1 MRISRLFNDAKGWCA
16 AVALAAALMAPGHAP
31 SAAEGPAL
39 SPAPYKPLPVGTKV
53 KYDSWAF
60 DVKRSNGFESAVK
73 IPRIGKWFRTYAA
86 FGRAGK
92 DVYSPAGG
100 QTWETELGGG
110 ARSALEGL
118 WPLQVGKKAGFGFQ
132 EKYGS
137 SGRTW
142 SLTLEVTGTKNL
154 VLNNLAYPTYVVREH
169 ASSEGFEDGNGTHP
183 ALEYSATHWY
193 NPDSGLILKSR
204 REWIRAP
211 DAGSEEEYSIVRV
224 SYPGGTTTHA
234 LKGTK
239 SVGGVDKTLIA
250 EVQRLKLEVA
260 QVRSGGG
267 GAVAT
272 VITEVDTEEIDFG
285 RYHAL
290 IIGIDKYKYLPRLK
304 TAVKDAK
311 AVAKILE
318 EDYGFKVRLLINPIR
333 DEIIDSLDDFRE
345 KMGSEDNFLIYYAG
359 HGWLDEDADRGYWL
373 PADAKS
379 NRRSRWV
386 SNATITD
393 TLRTLQAKHVM
404 VVADSCYSGT
414 LTRSAKVGLRS
425 GEYLRRMAKKWAR
438 VALVSGGL
446 EPVADSGS
454 GGHSPFAKAFLD
466 TLKGNTA
473 VIDGTQLFSKMRRPV
488 ILAAQQT
495 PEYSDVRN
503 AGHDGGDFL
512 FVRKKK

>member
-1 MRISRLFNDAKGWCA
+1 MRASILIGNVGRWAGVIAFCA
-16 AVALAAALMAPGHAP
+16 AVTAFAPAA
-31 SAAEGPAL
+31 SAAEGPQL
-39 SPAPYKPLPVGTKV
+39 SPAPYKALPVGTKV

-60 DVKRSNGFESAVK
+60 DVKRSDGFESAVK
-73 IPRIGKWFRTYAA
+73 IPRTGNWFRTYAV
-86 FGRAGK
+86 FGRSGEN
-92 DVYSPAGG
+92 VYSPSEGPS
-100 QTWETELGGG
+100 WETELGGG
-110 ARSALEGL
+110 AKSALEGL
-118 WPLQVGKKAGFGFQ
+118 WPLQAGKKAGFGFQ
-132 EKYGS
+132 EKYDGGS
-137 SGRTW
+137 RTW
-142 SLTLEVTGTKNL
+142 NLTLEVTGTENL

-169 ASSEGFEDGNGTHP
+169 ASSEGDGSAIRP
-183 ALEYSATHWY
+183 ALEYTASHWY
-193 NPDSGLILKSR
+193 NPGSGLILKSR
-204 REWIRAP
+204 REWTLSA
-211 DAGSEEEYSIVRV
+211 DAGSVEEYSIVRV
-224 SYPGGTTTHA
+224 SYPGATTTLA
-234 LKGTK
+234 LKGTR

-250 EVQRLKLEVA
+250 EVQRLKQEVA
-260 QVRSGGG
+260 EVRSAGGG
-267 GAVAT
+267 RIAPVVA
-272 VITEVDTEEIDFG
+272 EVDTEKIDFG

-290 IIGIDKYKYLPRLK
+290 IIGIDKYKYLPGLK

-311 AVAKILE
+311 GVAKILE
-318 EDYGFKVRLLINPIR
+318 EDYGFKVRLLINPAR
-333 DEIIDSLDDFRE
+333 DEIIDTLDDFRE

-414 LTRSAKVGLRS
+414 LTRSANVELRS
-425 GEYLRRMAKKWAR
+425 GEYLRRMSKKFAR

-446 EPVADSGS
+446 EPVADSDGS
-454 GGHSPFAKAFLD
+454 GHSPFARAFIN
-466 TLKGNTA
+466 TLKGNTS
-473 VIDGTQLFSKMRRPV
+473 VLDGTQLFTKLRRPV